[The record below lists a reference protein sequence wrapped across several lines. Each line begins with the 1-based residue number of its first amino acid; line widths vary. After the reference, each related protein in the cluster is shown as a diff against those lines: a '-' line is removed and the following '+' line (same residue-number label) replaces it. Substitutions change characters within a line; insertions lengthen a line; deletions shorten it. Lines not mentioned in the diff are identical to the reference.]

1 MVSCAET
8 LAGSIDESDEVL
20 TSALI
25 NCTTLL
31 EMNTERKGWVV
42 NIGNWVVGI
51 WMLVRPNETAE
62 LELVAVSW
70 VRNGVLVWLSKD
82 GISVC
87 TDVTLVVG
95 ITGVR
100 GGFCISKLL
109 RVTWSEE
116 DMSVLLDDARPSNK
130 DDEGAGGEV
139 EAGRG
144 SKLSVIGRA
153 VAVEMKTDI

>member
-70 VRNGVLVWLSKD
+70 VRNGVLV
-82 GISVC
+82 
-87 TDVTLVVG
+87 
-95 ITGVR
+95 
-100 GGFCISKLL
+100 
-109 RVTWSEE
+109 
-116 DMSVLLDDARPSNK
+116 
-130 DDEGAGGEV
+130 
-139 EAGRG
+139 
-144 SKLSVIGRA
+144 
-153 VAVEMKTDI
+153 